1 MCCLGYYK
9 KSLKLPKGGSE
20 PVNRQITHW
29 PKEKGIT
36 DVRHKTTGRATVHL
50 NNNRG
55 ELRISGRVNSFL
67 LCKARVYRLKCMP
80 YKIKKIR

>member
-9 KSLKLPKGGSE
+9 KSLKIPKGGSE
-20 PVNRQITHW
+20 SINRQITHW
-29 PKEKGIT
+29 PKEKGLT

-55 ELRISGRVNSFL
+55 DLRYSERVNSF
-67 LCKARVYRLKCMP
+67 CSVKREF
-80 YKIKKIR
+80 ID